1 MCGGYPFYAGFNRN
15 SVAVESPNL
24 EVVLKR
30 VLTWLA
36 SELERQRRVLTG
48 ESSRAV

>member
-1 MCGGYPFYAGFNRN
+1 MWWLPFLCRFYIN

-24 EVVLKR
+24 EVVLKH

-36 SELERQRRVLTG
+36 SELERQRLVLTG